1 MSKLLLGIF
10 IFILFLGCSK
20 EKIQTEAPEDY
31 VLVEFAAGLEEYEE
45 KIYPEVH
52 EKKNATNN

>member
-1 MSKLLLGIF
+1 VSKLLSA
-10 IFILFLGCSK
+10 FLLIIISVGCSK

-31 VLVEFAAGLEEYEE
+31 VLIEFAASLEEYEE

-52 EKKNATNN
+52 KEINATNN

>member
-1 MSKLLLGIF
+1 VRIF
-10 IFILFLGCSK
+10 FAHIFILLLTLACSK

-45 KIYPEVH
+45 KIYPE
-52 EKKNATNN
+52 KNATND